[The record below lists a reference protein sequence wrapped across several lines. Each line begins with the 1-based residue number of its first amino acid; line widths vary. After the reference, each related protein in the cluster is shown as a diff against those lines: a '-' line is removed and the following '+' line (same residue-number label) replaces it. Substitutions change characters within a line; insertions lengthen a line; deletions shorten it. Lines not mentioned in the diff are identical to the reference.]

1 MKKITVAVLAM
12 LAATATAFADPL
24 PSWNPGDA
32 KAGIIAFV
40 DGVADSSS
48 SEYLPQRG

>member
-1 MKKITVAVLAM
+1 MKKVAIAALVM
-12 LAATATAFADPL
+12 LAAPGTALADPL
-24 PSWNPGDA
+24 PSWNPSGA
-32 KAGIIAFV
+32 KARIIAFV